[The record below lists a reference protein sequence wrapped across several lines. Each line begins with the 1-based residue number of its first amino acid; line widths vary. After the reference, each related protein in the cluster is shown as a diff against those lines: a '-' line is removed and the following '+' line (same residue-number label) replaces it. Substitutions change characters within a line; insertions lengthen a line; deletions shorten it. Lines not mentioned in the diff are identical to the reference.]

1 MKLKNTD
8 FDDAFILEPN
18 IYNDSRGYFYESFN
32 QEVFCNKVRQRINFV
47 QDNHSLSNKNVLR
60 GLHYQKP
67 PFEQAKLVRVISGK
81 IYDVIVDIRKNSP
94 NYRRWQSF
102 ILSSDNRL
110 QLWIPR
116 GFAHGFLSLEE
127 NTQVIYKTD
136 NFYSNKS
143 SLSIK
148 YNDSD
153 LQIEWPIDNP
163 LLSANDKDGIKF
175 SEL

>member
-1 MKLKNTD
+1 MKLGNTK

-18 IYNDSRGYFYESFN
+18 IHNDSRGYFYESYN
-32 QEVFCNKVRQRINFV
+32 QEIFSDKVKRSINFV

-67 PFEQAKLVRVISGK
+67 PFEQAKLVRVISGA
-81 IYDVIVDIRKNSP
+81 IYDVIVDIRRDSHNFGD
-94 NYRRWQSF
+94 WQSF
-102 ILSSDNRL
+102 ILSSENNL

-136 NFYSNKS
+136 NYYNKEA
-143 SLSIK
+143 SISIMH
-148 YNDSD
+148 NDID
-153 LQIEWPIDNP
+153 LQIEWPVNNP
-163 LLSANDKDGIKF
+163 ILSPNDKNGIKF

>member
-8 FDDAFILEPN
+8 FDDAFILEPS
-18 IYNDSRGYFYESFN
+18 IHNDSRGYFYESFN

-127 NTQVIYKTD
+127 NTQVVYKTD

-163 LLSANDKDGIKF
+163 LLSPNDKDGIKF

>member
-1 MKLKNTD
+1 MKLENTK

-18 IYNDSRGYFYESFN
+18 IHKDSRGYFYESYN
-32 QEVFCNKVRQRINFV
+32 QEIFSDKVKKPINFV

-67 PFEQAKLVRVISGK
+67 PFEQAKLVRVISGA
-81 IYDVIVDIRKNSP
+81 IYDVIVDIRRESHNFGI
-94 NYRRWQSF
+94 WQSF
-102 ILSSDNRL
+102 ILSSENNL

-136 NFYSNKS
+136 NFYNKEA
-143 SLSIK
+143 SISIMH
-148 YNDSD
+148 NDID
-153 LQIEWPIDNP
+153 LQIEWPVNNP
-163 LLSANDKDGIKF
+163 ILSPNDKNGIKF

>member
-1 MKLKNTD
+1 MKLGNTK

-18 IYNDSRGYFYESFN
+18 IHNDSRGYFYESYNHEIFSD
-32 QEVFCNKVRQRINFV
+32 KVKRSINFV

-67 PFEQAKLVRVISGK
+67 PFEQAKLVRVISGA
-81 IYDVIVDIRKNSP
+81 IYDVIVDIRRDSHNFGD
-94 NYRRWQSF
+94 WQSF
-102 ILSSDNRL
+102 ILSSENNL

-136 NFYSNKS
+136 NYYNKEA
-143 SLSIK
+143 SISIMH
-148 YNDSD
+148 NDID
-153 LQIEWPIDNP
+153 LQIEWPVNNP
-163 LLSANDKDGIKF
+163 ILSPNDKNGIKF